1 MADHQVEDEDKY
13 QPVSDDP
20 MSNLILE
27 AIKNDDLRKMERAK
41 KWDGCDHGRATVHG
55 GDTAVDDAAAVDG
68 AAAAD
73 DDVIIDD
80 GDYDADIDAD
90 MIWTKTKTHK
100 KTLLT
105 ERTQVWR
112 WAQYPDCRQADLAG
126 HWGNFQPRIQLVS
139 SHDHLEEEYY
149 GHNQIKDFKQKAL
162 KKW

>member
-55 GDTAVDDAAAVDG
+55 GDTAVDDAAA
-68 AAAAD
+68 AD

-90 MIWTKTKTHK
+90 MIWTKTHK
-100 KTLLT
+100 KL
-105 ERTQVWR
+105 
-112 WAQYPDCRQADLAG
+112 C
-126 HWGNFQPRIQLVS
+126 
-139 SHDHLEEEYY
+139 
-149 GHNQIKDFKQKAL
+149 
-162 KKW
+162 